1 MPDVFPELPKVS
13 FKFSLDVATVY
24 AIEMALHAHKIEM
37 RTEKQYFS
45 EELLEE
51 WREALSLPNLFW
63 HLRAFM
69 CGRGNFNVKVKR
81 LGEHIILPL
90 LQKSMKIYED
100 HWKAILPS
108 LKNNVSPLIKAWK
121 IHGREILKGIRSA
134 SRLEWNIKEIK
145 VFFVEPIASENGSAV
160 GDAFPE
166 EGSITFEA
174 AKAPLPRC
182 LHGLTHEIAHLNTA
196 DIIHQEDI
204 RRKVLTECANDL
216 VAQQALIEAK
226 MLNKLDF
233 DDPIRDIEMWK
244 TESRQEFLYD
254 PEELKQIMEN
264 WWSNH
269 LESRK
274 NLRESIKDLFEE
286 ALPRM
291 PLKQ

>member
-24 AIEMALHAHKIEM
+24 AIEMALHAHEIKM
-37 RTEKQYFS
+37 RVEKQYFS

-63 HLRAFM
+63 HLRAFT
-69 CGRGNFNVKVKR
+69 CRRGNFNVKVKR

-108 LKNNVSPLIKAWK
+108 LRNNVSPLIKAWK
-121 IHGREILKGIRSA
+121 IHGREILRGICSA

-145 VFFVEPIASENGSAV
+145 VFFVEPIVDGH

-174 AKAPLPRC
+174 AKAPLPIC

-196 DIIHQEDI
+196 DIVYQEDI
-204 RRKVLTECANDL
+204 RRKVLAECVNDL

-233 DDPIRDIEMWK
+233 DDPIRDIEKWK

-254 PEELKQIMEN
+254 PEKLKQIMEN

-269 LESRK
+269 LESKK
-274 NLRESIKDLFEE
+274 NLCESIKDLFEE
-286 ALPRM
+286 ALPKM

>member
-1 MPDVFPELPKVS
+1 MPDVFSELPKVS

-24 AIEMALHAHKIEM
+24 AIEMALHAHKIKM
-37 RTEKQYFS
+37 RVEKQYFS

-51 WREALSLPNLFW
+51 WRKALSLPNLFW

-108 LKNNVSPLIKAWK
+108 LRNNVSPLIKAWK
-121 IHGREILKGIRSA
+121 IHGREILRGIRSA

-145 VFFVEPIASENGSAV
+145 VFFVEPIANGH
-160 GDAFPE
+160 GDAFLE

-174 AKAPLPRC
+174 AKAPLSVS

-196 DIIHQEDI
+196 DIIYQEDI
-204 RRKVLTECANDL
+204 RRKVLAECANDL

-233 DDPIRDIEMWK
+233 DDPIRDIEKWK

-269 LESRK
+269 LESKK
-274 NLRESIKDLFEE
+274 NIRESIKDLFEE
-286 ALPRM
+286 ALPKM